1 MSQSSPLSTEEVI
14 EFLAFSIGNINQQ
27 FELWL
32 TITFAVI
39 VASYV
44 AGHKLSRV
52 LRIWFVVL
60 YSMVSSLLLLML
72 VSSGIAIQ
80 TYVAE
85 SQTQLG
91 FESTQPLGLAIII
104 LRMLVWIV
112 GTGFTIFF
120 ILRGFRAANSDD

>member
-1 MSQSSPLSTEEVI
+1 MSQSISLSTEEVI

-44 AGHKLSRV
+44 ADHKLSRV

-80 TYVAE
+80 TFVAE
-85 SQTQLG
+85 SQTPLG